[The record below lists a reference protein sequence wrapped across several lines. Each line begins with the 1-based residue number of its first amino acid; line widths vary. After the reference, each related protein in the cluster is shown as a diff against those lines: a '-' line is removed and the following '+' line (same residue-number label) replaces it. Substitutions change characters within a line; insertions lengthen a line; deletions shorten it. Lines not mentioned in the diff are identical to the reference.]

1 MTKEALKKK
10 LEYIDSL
17 RSQAVYAGFITS
29 AVYEAEALEAL
40 ETLFPVF
47 LKNAGYREKNIIE
60 NMKDYDIRKDGSRQ
74 EYTIISFTD
83 TAGYTC
89 EYCIEKEA
97 FTN

>member
-1 MTKEALKKK
+1 MNKETLKKK

-17 RSQAVYAGFITS
+17 RKKAVYAGFITS
-29 AVYEAEALEAL
+29 AVYEAEALEEL
-40 ETLFPVF
+40 KKIYPVF

-60 NMKDYDIRKDGSRQ
+60 NMEEYHIRKDGSRQ
-74 EYTIISFTD
+74 EYTIVSFTD
-83 TAGYTC
+83 TVGCTC

>member
-40 ETLFPVF
+40 KTLYPVF
-47 LKNAGYREKNIIE
+47 LKNAGYREKNILE
-60 NMKDYDIRKDGSRQ
+60 NMEEYHIRKDGSRQ
-74 EYTIISFTD
+74 EYTIIMFID
-83 TAGYTC
+83 VDGYVC

>member
-17 RSQAVYAGFITS
+17 RKKAVYAGFITS
-29 AVYEAEALEAL
+29 TVYEAEALEAL
-40 ETLFPVF
+40 KTLFPVF

-60 NMKDYDIRKDGSRQ
+60 NMKDYNIRKDGSRQ

-83 TAGYTC
+83 TVGCTC
-89 EYCIEKEA
+89 EYCLEKEA